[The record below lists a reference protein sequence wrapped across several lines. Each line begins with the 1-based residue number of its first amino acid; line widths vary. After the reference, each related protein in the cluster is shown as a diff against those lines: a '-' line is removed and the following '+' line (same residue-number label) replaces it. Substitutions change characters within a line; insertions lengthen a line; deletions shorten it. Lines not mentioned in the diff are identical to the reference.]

1 MFLYR
6 GIEPIR
12 STLTHEIGIC
22 MTDFA
27 FRKRAVKTLTPKI
40 GVYVLCDLDNVPIY
54 VGQSKDGI
62 RKRVA
67 RHLTSARSDIIANRQ
82 IDVWEIA
89 YVWAYPVESAGTIN
103 DLEAQLFHAFN
114 PQSRLMNGA
123 VPPEGNYGPLPEPEQ
138 LIQVM
143 PDEEIKERKDAMQ
156 RLPRQAGHYAQIVG
170 HFLAVKN
177 SRQIALAMDAHFGR
191 LQKYHKKLLGLA
203 EDQPDE
209 GSGDD

>member
-1 MFLYR
+1 
-6 GIEPIR
+6 
-12 STLTHEIGIC
+12 

-27 FRKRAVKTLTPKI
+27 FRKQAVRTLTTKI
-40 GVYVLCDLDNVPIY
+40 GVYALCDLDNIPIY

-62 RKRVA
+62 RSRVS

-89 YVWAYPVESAGTIN
+89 YVWTYPVASKDAIN

-114 PQSRLMNGA
+114 QTSQLMNGT
-123 VPPEGNYGPLPEPEQ
+123 VPLDRGYGAAPKPEQ
-138 LIQVM
+138 IVQVM
-143 PDEEIKERKDAMQ
+143 PDDELRERKDATQ

-177 SRQIALAMDAHFGR
+177 SPQIARAMDAHFGR
-191 LQKYHKKLLGLA
+191 LQKYHRTLLGLA
-203 EDQPDE
+203 EAQPDE
-209 GSGDD
+209 GSDSD